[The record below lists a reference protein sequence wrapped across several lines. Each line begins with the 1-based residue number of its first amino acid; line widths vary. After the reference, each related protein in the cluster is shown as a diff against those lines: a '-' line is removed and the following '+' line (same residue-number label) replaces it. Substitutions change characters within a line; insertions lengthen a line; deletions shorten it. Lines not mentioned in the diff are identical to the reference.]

1 MPQKIDCAT
10 QGRRHRGLIAS
21 LVTIAFSKENEK
33 SQMLLVNGMA
43 GSPTITEQGY
53 QYTWRI
59 NVTDNQLN
67 VKAIEHYIKDRG
79 VKRIAFLA
87 ENSDYGKPPT
97 KAASER
103 ARAFGAEVVA
113 YENTTAAKPTSRRN

>member
-1 MPQKIDCAT
+1 M
-10 QGRRHRGLIAS
+10 
-21 LVTIAFSKENEK
+21 TIAFSKKNEK
-33 SQMLLVNGMA
+33 SQVLLVNGMA

-53 QYTWRI
+53 QHTWRI

-67 VKAIEHYIKDRG
+67 VKAIEHYIKDRGG

-103 ARAFGAEVVA
+103 ARAFGAELVV
-113 YENTTAAKPTSRRN
+113 YENTTAAKPTSMRN